1 MADKITR
8 TGLTRRGSR
17 ERFTATVTGDV
28 DPLNIP
34 ITSSGTHDYA
44 AGSLTDSG
52 NDISRFFTHL
62 VIHTAIVD
70 DGVGAAET
78 GVTVQPQVNAL
89 SSSNTN
95 ADWVDLPH
103 FLIGGNQASD
113 TLIADTGGILFIEI
127 PAPGVAVRLKTGA
140 TAATTSMKITV
151 LLANS
156 SERSDIHRS

>member
-1 MADKITR
+1 MTNKVKR
-8 TGLTRRGSR
+8 TGLTRRGNR

-28 DPLNIP
+28 GALNIP
-34 ITSSGTHDYA
+34 ITSSGTFEYKV
-44 AGSLTDSG
+44 GQLTDTG

-70 DGVGAAET
+70 DGAGDDET

-95 ADWVDLPH
+95 TDWVDMPH
-103 FLIGGNQASD
+103 ILIGGNQASD
-113 TLIADTGGILFIEI
+113 TLLAVGGGILFIEI
-127 PAPGVAVRLKTGA
+127 PAPGVAVRLVTGD